1 MEILGSTISYE
12 FQACCQ
18 SSASGCCN
26 RSHTHVVVARP
37 LAGPVVQFF
46 PMGTV
51 SVNSGLSC
59 RLDTLREKNAVKIL
73 VNCAY
78 ARKGTS
84 ASRNA
89 AIAAA
94 KLTKDAKCLQ
104 QLRECNGLEIIH
116 NYVRI

>member
-1 MEILGSTISYE
+1 MNFRHVVKVVPLGVVTD
-12 FQACCQ
+12 
-18 SSASGCCN
+18 
-26 RSHTHVVVARP
+26 HTHMLWWHGR
-37 LAGPVVQFF
+37 LQDLWCNFF